1 MAEAGD
7 CPLARP
13 PASPAPIRGSG
24 RAEPDPTATYTAPTA
39 IILLPFLLNKEG
51 EMVQEVVDI
60 PTYSEVAKG
69 IQERFSAGTA
79 SVYISHLRSFMRD
92 MGVGDDDPAAAL
104 MELTEAQLHQWA
116 AGRPDNARSAIRRA
130 QEVAKELHRLR
141 LLRASLPSDLPSR
154 LRFLMQQ
161 KGIGVKRLARAS
173 GVASSTIWRILTGST
188 PSDPPVLR
196 RLEEALDAPG
206 LLWEVARPAAGQR
219 LGGLPKRILGLAR
232 PFTEGLREG
241 ERKRFYRILRSIV
254 AARGLSFS
262 SPDEALEK
270 AIKEAMEMARRE
282 PPPDPYSLSATAGE
296 WPEPLRSEWEA
307 YRRFSTDLARGTVE
321 SAFMQELVFPKKPVR
336 EATLER
342 ERQTLDLFFG
352 YVRARGVSP
361 LTLRLVVTQPELVR
375 DYLAWQEARKG
386 RVTESE
392 GLFLN
397 FLLKILNPGRGFL
410 LQAPRLAPSL
420 FPPEDG
426 WQERVRQARE
436 WLKGAARRLRI
447 ESDPGFGNAEP
458 LTRLE
463 RPLEPLIQAEGR
475 LRAALEELVGDL
487 VQPRFDG
494 LFPRYV
500 EVALHMYHDLVAF
513 GLLLRTALRAKHV
526 YMAKRDNLRIV
537 EGRVYL
543 AYPKEFFKN
552 SDSSF
557 FRHVPQGEWIRR
569 MAVEGSELPPI
580 APLVRTYLTEILP
593 RLRRGEDL
601 LFPLFRGNKDFL
613 DRRWRA
619 FLERYLCPYPVRVP
633 VIPGSAETEEVV
645 VKPFGVHAVRHLTA
659 THALKVSGNPSLA
672 AYLLMDTLD
681 TVVKHYARFIPDE
694 MVERAAAAV
703 FGGGAPIWRGDRA

>member
-1 MAEAGD
+1 
-7 CPLARP
+7 
-13 PASPAPIRGSG
+13 
-24 RAEPDPTATYTAPTA
+24 
-39 IILLPFLLNKEG
+39 
-51 EMVQEVVDI
+51 MVQEVVDI

-116 AGRPDNARSAIRRA
+116 TGRPDNARSAIRRA
-130 QEVAKELHRLR
+130 QEVAKELHRVR

-161 KGIGVKRLARAS
+161 KGIGVRRLARAS
-173 GVASSTIWRILTGST
+173 GIARDNIRRILTGST
-188 PSDPPVLR
+188 PSDPSVLR
-196 RLEEALDAPG
+196 RLEEALGAPG
-206 LLWEVARPAAGQR
+206 LLWEVARPTAGQR
-219 LGGLPKRILGLAR
+219 LGALPKRVLALATHLVKGLSEHQR
-232 PFTEGLREG
+232 N
-241 ERKRFYRILRSIV
+241 RFYRILRSLL

-262 SPDEALEK
+262 SPDEALEE
-270 AIKEAMEMARRE
+270 AITEAMEMARRE
-282 PPPDPYSLSATAGE
+282 LPPDPYSLSATAGE
-296 WPEPLRSEWEA
+296 WPEPLRSEWEV

-336 EATLER
+336 EATLKRER
-342 ERQTLDLFFG
+342 ETLDFFFG

-386 RVTESE
+386 RVTASE
-392 GLFLN
+392 GAFLS
-397 FLLKILNPGRGFL
+397 FLLKILNPERGFL

-447 ESDPGFGNAEP
+447 ESDFNFGNAEP

-494 LFPRYV
+494 LSPKYV
-500 EVALHMYHDLVAF
+500 GVALGMYHDLVAF
-513 GLLLRTALRAKHV
+513 GLLLRTALRAKHF
-526 YMAKRDNLRIV
+526 YMAKTDNLRIV

-557 FRHVPQGEWIRR
+557 FKHVPQGEWIWR
-569 MAVEGSELPPI
+569 MALEEPGFPPI
-580 APLVRTYLTEILP
+580 AHVVRTYLTEILP
-593 RLRRGEDL
+593 RLQQEGF
-601 LFPLFRGNKDFL
+601 LFPLFKGNGHLL

-659 THALKVSGNPSLA
+659 TQAVKATANSTMA
-672 AYLLMDTLD
+672 AFLLMDTEE
-681 TVVKHYARFIPDE
+681 TAFAHYARFIPAE
-694 MVERAAAAV
+694 MVARAAAAV
-703 FGGGAPIWRGDRA
+703 FGGGAPIWRGDKA